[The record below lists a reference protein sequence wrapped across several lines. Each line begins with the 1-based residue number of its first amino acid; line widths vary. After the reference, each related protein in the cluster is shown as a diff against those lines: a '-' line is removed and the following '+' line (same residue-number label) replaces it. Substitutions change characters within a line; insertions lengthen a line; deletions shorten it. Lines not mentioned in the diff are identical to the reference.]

1 MGSGR
6 FLTAKCSTSS
16 MLSATWDYNLICSI
30 KATCQELTN
39 VGREIA
45 KLWSAAVADYSNK
58 PKMTRVKP

>member
-1 MGSGR
+1 MESGR

-45 KLWSAAVADYSNK
+45 KLWSAAVAD
-58 PKMTRVKP
+58 